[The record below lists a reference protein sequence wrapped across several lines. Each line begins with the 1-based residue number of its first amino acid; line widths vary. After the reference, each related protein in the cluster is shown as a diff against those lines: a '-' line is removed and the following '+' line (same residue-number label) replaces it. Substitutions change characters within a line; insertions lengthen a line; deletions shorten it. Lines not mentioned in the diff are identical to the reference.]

1 MFILA
6 EGNSQNFIPNWSF
19 ENYAQCPQ
27 FRNDG
32 RRCYSWDAPTDGTA
46 DYFNTCAN
54 AASQLDVPT
63 NFAGTQMPRTGN
75 AYSGF
80 YARANHIT
88 PWLELREYM
97 QVTLDSFLV
106 AGGIYTFEMYLSL
119 GDNSNYAV
127 NKIGAYVSAQKISA
141 NNRLYLNYE
150 PQIVSTTYITDKTG
164 WTKVTGTYVATGGE
178 HYITIGVFEPA
189 ATNSAI
195 QVSGGSTSDGYEGV
209 AYYYL
214 DDVSMTRHCDLLTL
228 NIGNDVNQC
237 QNQYQPIQITPN
249 INPLG
254 ATYLWNTGQTTRVIT
269 ADTPRTYIL
278 KATNSFCTVYDTI
291 KINHAVMPVVN
302 LGNDTIVCNGGLVV
316 SAIATNASFY
326 KWNTGSNAPAINISA
341 SGKYWVEVGPSYC
354 KATDTIIVQLAN
366 IQPINAGA
374 DVAICGGQSTTL
386 TATNQ
391 TGVTWLWSNGVQNRQ
406 TVVSQEGYYWVQ
418 ATKNTCKVSDTVFVK
433 VIPLPTVQLG
443 NDTSICF
450 VNTTYEI
457 IPTEAESYIWH
468 DGSTSSSYT
477 ATQAG
482 LYWVQ
487 VQDQGCIARDSI
499 VLAAKLAPTLNLG
512 ADKKMCAYDSVYLTT
527 NTTNQHIIWSTSANT
542 LGIWVRLP
550 GNYFA
555 TVTNSVGCFV
565 TDTVLVEY
573 HPTPSVNLGNDTS
586 ICEGN
591 LFTLDAG
598 ASHASYLWSDGATS
612 RMNKPSQSGIFGV
625 TVANQF
631 GCRTYDAINIKFF
644 AKPELSLIPLIKIC
658 EADTFVTIK
667 TNAVNM
673 LWSDGS
679 TDTILNITD
688 YGIYTVQVKDTNQCT
703 NAAQIEVRNI
713 CPPKLFVPNAFTPH
727 NKDGINDLFMPVAIN
742 VLKLH
747 LQVYNRWGELVF
759 ETHELNTGWNGI
771 YKQEQAQAD
780 VYVYSITYVGV
791 DTFVKTQHGNVTLLK

>member
-1 MFILA
+1 MA

-19 ENYAQCPQ
+19 ENYALCPQ
-27 FRNDG
+27 SRNDG
-32 RRCYSWDAPTDGTA
+32 RRSYSWGTPTLGTS

-54 AASQLDVPT
+54 AVSQLDVPN
-63 NFAGTQMPRTGN
+63 NFAGSQMPRTGN

-80 YARANHIT
+80 YARSNHT
-88 PWLELREYM
+88 PTEWEYREYM

-119 GDNSNYAV
+119 ADNSNYAV
-127 NKIGAYVSAQKISA
+127 NKIGAYVSAQKISG
-141 NNRLYLNYE
+141 NHKLYLNYE
-150 PQIVSTTYITDKTG
+150 PQIISTTYITNKTG
-164 WTKVTGTYVATGGE
+164 WTKVTGTYIATGGE
-178 HYITIGVFEPA
+178 HYITIGVFEPES
-189 ATNSAI
+189 TNTAI
-195 QVSGGSTSDGYEGV
+195 QVTGGGSGIEYDEI

-214 DDVSMTRHCDLLTL
+214 DDVSMTRHCDLLSL

-254 ATYLWNTGQTTRVIT
+254 ATYLWNTGQTTRIIT

-278 KATNSFCTVYDTI
+278 KATNSFCAVYDTL

-302 LGNDTIVCNGGLVV
+302 IGNDTIVCNGGLVL
-316 SAIATNASFY
+316 SASATNASFY
-326 KWNTGSNAPAINISA
+326 KWNTGSSAPAINVST

-354 KATDTIIVQLAN
+354 KASDTITVQLAN
-366 IQPINAGA
+366 IQPINAGE
-374 DVAICGGQSTTL
+374 DVTICGGQSTTL

-391 TGVTWLWSNGVQNRQ
+391 TGVTWLWSNGEQNRQ
-406 TVVSQEGYYWVQ
+406 TIVSQQGYYWVQ
-418 ATKNTCKVSDTVFVK
+418 ATKNTCKVRDTVYVK
-433 VIPLPTVQLG
+433 EIPLPTVQLG

-450 VNTTYEI
+450 VNTAYEI

-468 DGSTSSSYT
+468 DGSTGNSYQ

-499 VLAAKLAPTLNLG
+499 VLSAKATPALNLG
-512 ADKKMCAYDSVYLTT
+512 ADKKMCAYDSVFL
-527 NTTNQHIIWSTSANT
+527 NSNITNQNIIWSTSANT
-542 LGIWVRLP
+542 SGIWVRLP

-555 TVTNSVGCFV
+555 TITNSVGCFV

-573 HPTPSVNLGNDTS
+573 HPTPRVDLGNDTS
-586 ICEGN
+586 ICEGS
-591 LFTLDAG
+591 LFNLDAG
-598 ASHASYLWSDGATS
+598 ASHSSYLWSDGAVS
-612 RMNKPSQSGIFGV
+612 RINKPNQSGIFGV

-631 GCRTYDAINIKFF
+631 GCKSYDAIDIKFF
-644 AKPELSLIPLIKIC
+644 PKPQVSLIPLIKIC
-658 EADTFVTIK
+658 NVDTFVTLK
-667 TNAVNM
+667 TNAASI

-679 TDTILNITD
+679 TDTTLYLTD
-688 YGIYTVQVKDTNQCT
+688 YGIYTALVTDSNQCI
-703 NAAQIEVRNI
+703 NIAQVEVRNI

-727 NKDGINDLFMPVAIN
+727 NKDDVNDLFMPVALN
-742 VLKLH
+742 VVKLH

-759 ETHELNTGWNGI
+759 ETNELNSGWNGM

-780 VYVYSITYVGV
+780 VYVYTITYEGA
-791 DTFVKTQHGNVTLLK
+791 DTFVKTKHGNVTLLK